1 MVIFWIDDIE
11 DVNGDWRPFAD
22 AISNLGE
29 AGYFGRHLILGGRSV
44 VRRISAL
51 DGVSTRSKAYF
62 SRIAEGITQ
71 LGHVTRLP
79 AVIVSAKVD
88 APILRGKDWHVPMRD
103 FVNPDL
109 LEACNLVCE
118 DINDCDVI
126 SIFAENYINRK
137 YSGLCISLRHVS
149 GGGNGISRQL
159 QRSVD
164 RGRAVSM
171 YVVDS
176 DREIVEGGLGDTAK
190 RCFAIDLRDV
200 WRVALYITEARELE
214 NLIPLGLVSR
224 MLADERRHTDKV
236 DSFGLVDKDVAHY
249 ACLKTG
255 ERLCRFHDVD
265 SSFQGY
271 ERTRAALVST
281 SRAHPGFFRCGDECA
296 NCSCDVVPALRND
309 FLSRFAGWL
318 ARIGNSRLI
327 PDWSDVETEFSHLI
341 EMVSV
346 RGLAMPRSN

>member
-1 MVIFWIDDIE
+1 MIFWIDDIE
-11 DVNGDWRPFAD
+11 DVSGDWRPFAE

-29 AGYFGRHLILGGRSV
+29 AGYFGRHLVLGGRNV

-51 DGVSTRSKAYF
+51 DGVSPRSKAYF
-62 SRIAEGITQ
+62 LRIAEEITQ
-71 LGHVTRLP
+71 LGHVARLP
-79 AVIVSAKVD
+79 ATIVSAKVN

-103 FVNPDL
+103 FSNPDL
-109 LEACNLVCE
+109 LESCNLVCE

-126 SIFAENYINRK
+126 SLFAENYIRHK
-137 YSGLCISLRHVS
+137 YSGLCISLRSVS

-164 RGRAVSM
+164 RGQAVSI

-176 DREIVEGGLGDTAK
+176 DREVVEGGMGDTAK

-224 MLADERRHTDKV
+224 MLANERRQTGKV
-236 DSFGLVDKDVAHY
+236 DNFGLVDRDIANYV
-249 ACLKTG
+249 CLKTG

-265 SSFQGY
+265 SSFQGH

-281 SRAHPGFFRCGDECA
+281 SRNHPGFSRCGEECA
-296 NCSCDVVPALRND
+296 NCDCDVVPSLRND
-309 FLSRFAGWL
+309 FLSRFASWL
-318 ARIGNSRLI
+318 SQIGNSRLI
-327 PDWSDVETEFSHLI
+327 PSWNDVETELNHLVEI
-341 EMVSV
+341 VSM
-346 RGLAMPRSN
+346 RGLALPRSN